1 MSFSVAVF
9 GSIPSSSGMLALRYS
24 TSAGCFS
31 RSSLVIPNM
40 CFEMSHTAL
49 GADGDGDGVVSANG
63 EDCVEK
69 CCVENILARNRE
81 YLKWAKLCKYWEVE
95 GENYR
100 KPKVEKLG
108 MLILGIFAPGTKST
122 PKKL

>member
-49 GADGDGDGVVSANG
+49 GGDGDGDGVVVSADG

-69 CCVENILARNRE
+69 CWVENILARNRE
-81 YLKWAKLCKYWEVE
+81 YLKRA
-95 GENYR
+95 
-100 KPKVEKLG
+100 
-108 MLILGIFAPGTKST
+108 
-122 PKKL
+122 